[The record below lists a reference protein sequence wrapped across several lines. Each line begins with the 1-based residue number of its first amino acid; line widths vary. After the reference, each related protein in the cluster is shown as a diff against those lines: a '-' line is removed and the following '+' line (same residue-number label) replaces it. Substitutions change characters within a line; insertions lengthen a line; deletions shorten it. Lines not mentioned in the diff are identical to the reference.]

1 MRPRDRAG
9 RAVAAPPPPPT
20 PVNHTA
26 AWLAAHRVS
35 PPEFESLHA
44 LDGHLAARQRLAG
57 AVFQSLDLRER
68 TEALVAESLRGAIFL
83 GCTLSPEALD
93 HALRTG
99 AMVFGAPPELP
110 YRPYRNA
117 LYTVDELY
125 AGFDA
130 ARPGSYADTLDAR
143 VYAHYLDRG
152 GPRPGVDESLFR
164 RLHDHGVTDALEEE
178 LAGHHAI
185 GIMGGHSLRRDT
197 AAYRDVAVLARRLA
211 RAGRATLS
219 GGGPGAMEATHL
231 GAHLAPWPDA
241 ALDEALAVMAPAPLY
256 KPAHEWLATAF
267 AVRERFPARPLETGL
282 PALSIGVPTWC
293 YGHEPPN
300 AFASRV
306 AKYFMN
312 SEREDGLLAI
322 ATGGVVF
329 APGSLGTV
337 QEIFQD
343 AAQNHYETAGH
354 ASPMV
359 LLGRDYWTRERPVW
373 DLICKLAEGRPWAAH
388 LHLVDTPEAAAAA
401 LLAFDPP
408 AAPEP

>member
-1 MRPRDRAG
+1 MRPRDRSARNG
-9 RAVAAPPPPPT
+9 ATTPRAVPPAG
-20 PVNHTA
+20 NQTA

-35 PPEFESLHA
+35 PPEFESLRA
-44 LDGHLAARQRLAG
+44 VDAHLATRQRLAG
-57 AVFQSLDLRER
+57 AVFQSLDLTQR
-68 TEALVAESLRGAIFL
+68 TEALVSQSLRGAIFL
-83 GCTLSPEALD
+83 GCAMAPEALD
-93 HALRTG
+93 HALHSG
-99 AMVFGAPPELP
+99 ALVFGAPPELP

-125 AGFDA
+125 AGFD
-130 ARPGSYADTLDAR
+130 PGRHGTYADTLDAR
-143 VYAHYLDRG
+143 VYAHYLATG

-164 RLHDHGVTDALEEE
+164 RLHDHGITDALEEE
-178 LAGHHAI
+178 LGGRTAI

-197 AAYRDVAVLARRLA
+197 AAYRDVAVLARALA
-211 RAGRATLS
+211 RAGRSTLS

-231 GAHLAPWPDA
+231 GAHLAAWPDA
-241 ALDEALAVMAPAPLY
+241 ALDEAIALLAPAPLY

-267 AVRERFPARPLETGL
+267 AVRARFPARPLETGL
-282 PALSIGVPTWC
+282 PAQSVGIPTWC

-300 AFASRV
+300 AFASQIG
-306 AKYFMN
+306 KYFMN

-343 AAQNHYETAGH
+343 AAQNHYETAGY

-359 LLGRDYWTRERPVW
+359 LLGRDYWNRERPLW
-373 DLICKLAEGRPWAAH
+373 NLLHKLAEGRPWAQH
-388 LHLVDTPEAAAAA
+388 IHLVDTPDEAVAV
-401 LLAFDPP
+401 LLAFTPP
-408 AAPEP
+408 LVAD